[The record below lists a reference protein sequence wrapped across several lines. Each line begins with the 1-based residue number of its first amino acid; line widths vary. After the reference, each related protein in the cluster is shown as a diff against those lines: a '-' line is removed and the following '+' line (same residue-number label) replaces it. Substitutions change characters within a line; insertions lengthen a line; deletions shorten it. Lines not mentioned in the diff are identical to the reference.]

1 MNDSTTGSVT
11 NAMDAAGAVD
21 NVVDTISLGNID
33 DQVSDFGSITE
44 PQEPAKEP
52 EAQPEEPQAQEPA
65 PEEPQEPEVSQDDQE
80 PEIDYKK
87 QYEALLPEY
96 TRSRQEIAALK
107 TKSTALEKYLAKVQV
122 EIPLEKQQELE
133 LLSKTNPEAW
143 RQQINAIEAEHAK
156 SISSEIAKEVEIAR
170 REAVLAEYNSNSPAH
185 LQINNHVFNYVLP
198 AGITG
203 KLQRGEVDFES
214 FLKEANNYLKSI
226 SRKEDGTPKGPGN
239 TPKAGKQ
246 APIKKTNGGAEPP
259 APPSDLPDDF
269 VW

>member
-1 MNDSTTGSVT
+1 MSDSTTGSVT
-11 NAMDAAGAVD
+11 GAMDAADAVD
-21 NVVDTISLGNID
+21 NVVDTIDLGGD
-33 DQVSDFGSITE
+33 VVADFTIEPETTQPEVTPEPSQE
-44 PQEPAKEP
+44 PQLEEP
-52 EAQPEEPQAQEPA
+52 EDETQVDEP
-65 PEEPQEPEVSQDDQE
+65 E

-170 REAVLAEYNSNSPAH
+170 REAVLAEYNANSPQH
-185 LQINNHVFNYVLP
+185 LQINNHTFNYVLP

-226 SRKEDGTPKGPGN
+226 SRQSDGTPKGPGN
-239 TPKAGKQ
+239 TPKAGKK
-246 APIKKTNGGAEPP
+246 APITTANGGAAPLKEPD
-259 APPSDLPDDF
+259 DLPDDF

>member
-11 NAMDAAGAVD
+11 GAMDAAGAVD

-33 DQVSDFGSITE
+33 DKVTDFVSITE
-44 PQEPAKEP
+44 PQAPT
-52 EAQPEEPQAQEPA
+52 PEEPREPETQVQEPA
-65 PEEPQEPEVSQDDQE
+65 PEEPQEPETQE

-170 REAVLAEYNSNSPAH
+170 REAVLAEYNSNSPQH

-214 FLKEANNYLKSI
+214 FLKEANNYLKNI
-226 SRKEDGTPKGPGN
+226 SRKADGTPQGPGN
-239 TPKAGKQ
+239 TPKAGKT

-259 APPSDLPDDF
+259 APPSSLPDDF

>member
-11 NAMDAAGAVD
+11 GAMDAADAVD
-21 NVVDTISLGNID
+21 NVVDTIDLSGEV
-33 DQVSDFGSITE
+33 VSDFVIE
-44 PQEPAKEP
+44 PETTQPEVTPEPSQEPAQE
-52 EAQPEEPQAQEPA
+52 PEEPAD
-65 PEEPQEPEVSQDDQE
+65 EPEQE

-170 REAVLAEYNSNSPAH
+170 REAVLAEYNANSPQH
-185 LQINNHVFNYVLP
+185 LQINNHTFNYVLP

-226 SRKEDGTPKGPGN
+226 SRQPDGTPKGPGS
-239 TPKAGKQ
+239 TPKAGKK
-246 APIKKTNGGAEPP
+246 APITTANGGSAPLKEPD
-259 APPSDLPDDF
+259 DLPDDF